1 MTYTYFRKKS
11 LVSILS
17 ILLVGALT
25 ACSTGTPNASSDDS
39 DAFALARASY
49 PEMAPYPDESAFT
62 DSSTGEIKDGFYDA
76 YDAWQEDR
84 QAQQNQAGLYQDDFK
99 GFLGKSIPQFLSG
112 PEKENRIY
120 SPLSVYLAL
129 GMLAELTDGNSRRQI
144 LDLLGTDSIQKL
156 RSQASALW
164 NANYC
169 NDGATTSILASS
181 LWLNEDISFAPSAMK
196 QLTETYYASSYQ
208 GTMGSKEFNKA
219 LQNWLNEQTGGLLE
233 DQASG
238 VNLDADTILALA
250 TTVYFR
256 AKWSEEFMEGN
267 TSPDV
272 FHASEKDIT
281 CDFMHQTDSQE
292 YYWGDKFSATAKQF
306 EGGGSMWLILPDEG
320 ITADE
325 LLKDE
330 ETMAF
335 LLSNGDWENSKHL
348 TVNLAVPKFD
358 ATSNLNLISS
368 LQELGVTDVFDGNVS
383 DFSPMTKDTDGIFVS
398 KAEHAARVMIDEEG
412 CTAAAYTVMAVC
424 GAAMPPEEEVDF
436 VVNRP
441 FLFAI
446 TGNDGLPLFAGVV
459 ELPA

>member
-25 ACSTGTPNASSDDS
+25 ACGTRMPNASSEDS

-76 YDAWQEDR
+76 YDAWQKDR
-84 QAQQNQAGLYQDDFK
+84 QTQQNQAGLYQDDFK

-112 PEKENRIY
+112 PEKGNRIY

-129 GMLAELTDGNSRRQI
+129 GMLAELTDGNSRQQI
-144 LDLLGTDSIQKL
+144 LDLLGTDSIQEL

-196 QLTETYYASSYQ
+196 QLAGTYYASSYQ
-208 GTMGSKEFNKA
+208 GTMGSEEFNKA

-256 AKWSEEFMEGN
+256 AKWSGEFMEGN

-348 TVNLAVPKFD
+348 TVNLSVPKFD
-358 ATSNLNLISS
+358 AASNLNLISS

-383 DFSPMTKDTDGIFVS
+383 DFSPMTKDMDGIFVS